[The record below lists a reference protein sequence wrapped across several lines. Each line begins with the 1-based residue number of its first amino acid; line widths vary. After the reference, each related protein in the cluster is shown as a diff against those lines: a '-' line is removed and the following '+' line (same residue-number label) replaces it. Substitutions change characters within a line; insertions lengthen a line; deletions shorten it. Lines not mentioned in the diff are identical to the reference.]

1 MKIYLAGMNGKDKI
15 IPLVHGEGNANL
27 FSREYDIS
35 ALYSTSATWG
45 GEIKYNATLP
55 RRTAYDNEVQGRK
68 KSCDET
74 LDGGYP

>member
-1 MKIYLAGMNGKDKI
+1 MQIYLAGNTIFPHYIAPVLLG
-15 IPLVHGEGNANL
+15 
-27 FSREYDIS
+27 
-35 ALYSTSATWG
+35 G